1 MTATTASPPSPGGW
15 RRGLAKLR
23 RRPITSAG
31 FVGVVI
37 IYLFAPLI
45 VMVAFSFNSSPRLS
59 FPFAGFSL
67 RWYEE
72 IFTDTLVLRAFRRSL
87 QAAVVTAGITGVL
100 GLLAAL
106 GILKIAKRA
115 RGFILAIS
123 AVPLAVP
130 GLLFSIGLA
139 IMYRQVGFDRSI
151 WAATLGHAL
160 IALPFVFLVVGASL
174 ERFRFTLIEAAQD
187 LGATRW
193 HAFRTVT
200 LPLILPAVLGA
211 MMLAAAISIDDFVI
225 AFFTAGQ
232 DKTLPLIMYGR
243 VLKGIDPTLN
253 AIGTVMLVLTTSLAF
268 MAARRT
274 TIGER

>member
-1 MTATTASPPSPGGW
+1 MTATTAATPPPGGW
-15 RRGLAKLR
+15 RRGLARLR
-23 RRPITSAG
+23 RRRITSAG
-31 FVGVVI
+31 FVAIVL

-45 VMVAFSFNSSPRLS
+45 VMIAFSFNSSPRLS
-59 FPFAGFSL
+59 FPFAGLSL

-87 QAAVVTAGITGVL
+87 QAAVVTAGITGIL

-106 GILKIAKRA
+106 GILKVAQRV
-115 RGFILAIS
+115 RGLILAIS
-123 AVPLAVP
+123 AAPLAVP
-130 GLLFSIGLA
+130 GLLFAIGLA
-139 IMYRQVGFDRSI
+139 VMYRQIGIERSI
-151 WAATLGHAL
+151 WAANLGHAL

-187 LGATRW
+187 LGASRW
-193 HAFRTVT
+193 HAFRTIT
-200 LPLILPAVLGA
+200 LPLILPAVIGA
-211 MMLAAAISIDDFVI
+211 MLLAAAISIDDFVI

>member
-1 MTATTASPPSPGGW
+1 MTATTVSTPSPGGW
-15 RRGLAKLR
+15 RRGVARLR

-31 FVGVVI
+31 FVAVVLV
-37 IYLFAPLI
+37 YLFAPLI

-59 FPFAGFSL
+59 FPFAGLSI

-123 AVPLAVP
+123 AAPLAVP

-139 IMYRQVGFDRSI
+139 IMYRQIGIGRSI
-151 WAATLGHAL
+151 WAANMGHAL

-174 ERFRFTLIEAAQD
+174 ERFRFTLLEAAQD
-187 LGATRW
+187 LGASRW
-193 HAFRTVT
+193 HVFRTIT
-200 LPLILPAVLGA
+200 LPLILPAVMGA
-211 MMLAAAISIDDFVI
+211 MLLAAAISIDDFVI

-253 AIGTVMLVLTTSLAF
+253 AIGTVMLLLTTSLAF

>member
-23 RRPITSAG
+23 RRPVTSAG

-37 IYLFAPLI
+37 VYLFAPLI

-87 QAAVVTAGITGVL
+87 QAAVVTAGITGIL

-106 GILKIAKRA
+106 GILKIARRA

-123 AVPLAVP
+123 AAPLAVP

-139 IMYRQVGFDRSI
+139 IMYRQIGFERSI
-151 WAATLGHAL
+151 WAANLGHAL

-187 LGATRW
+187 LGASRW

-211 MMLAAAISIDDFVI
+211 MLLAAAISIDDFVI

>member
-1 MTATTASPPSPGGW
+1 MTATTVSTPSPGGW
-15 RRGLAKLR
+15 RRGVARLR

-31 FVGVVI
+31 FVAVVLV
-37 IYLFAPLI
+37 YLFAPLI

-59 FPFAGFSL
+59 FPFAGLSI

-123 AVPLAVP
+123 AAPLAVP

-139 IMYRQVGFDRSI
+139 IMYRQIGIGRSI
-151 WAATLGHAL
+151 WAANMGHAL

-174 ERFRFTLIEAAQD
+174 ERFRFTLLEAAQD
-187 LGATRW
+187 LGASRW
-193 HAFRTVT
+193 HAFRTIT
-200 LPLILPAVLGA
+200 LPLILPAVMGA
-211 MMLAAAISIDDFVI
+211 MLLAAAISIDDFVI

-253 AIGTVMLVLTTSLAF
+253 AIGTVMLLLTTSLAF

>member
-15 RRGLAKLR
+15 RRGLARLR

-106 GILKIAKRA
+106 GILKIARRA

-123 AVPLAVP
+123 AAPLAVP

-139 IMYRQVGFDRSI
+139 IMYRQIGFERSI
-151 WAATLGHAL
+151 WAANLGHAL

-187 LGATRW
+187 LGASRW

-211 MMLAAAISIDDFVI
+211 MLLAAAISIDDFVI

>member
-1 MTATTASPPSPGGW
+1 MTATTASPPPPGGW

-37 IYLFAPLI
+37 VYLFAPLI

-106 GILKIAKRA
+106 GILKIARRA

-123 AVPLAVP
+123 AAPLAVP

-139 IMYRQVGFDRSI
+139 IMYRQIGFERSI
-151 WAATLGHAL
+151 WAANLGHAL

-211 MMLAAAISIDDFVI
+211 MLLAAAISIDDFVI

>member
-1 MTATTASPPSPGGW
+1 MTATRVSPPPPGGW

-37 IYLFAPLI
+37 VYLFAPLI

-106 GILKIAKRA
+106 GILKVARRT

-123 AVPLAVP
+123 AAPLAVP

-139 IMYRQVGFDRSI
+139 IMYRQIGFERSI
-151 WAATLGHAL
+151 WAANLGHAL

-187 LGATRW
+187 LGASRW
-193 HAFRTVT
+193 HAFRTIT

-211 MMLAAAISIDDFVI
+211 MLLAAAISIDDFVI

>member
-1 MTATTASPPSPGGW
+1 M
-15 RRGLAKLR
+15 
-23 RRPITSAG
+23 
-31 FVGVVI
+31 
-37 IYLFAPLI
+37 
-45 VMVAFSFNSSPRLS
+45 
-59 FPFAGFSL
+59 
-67 RWYEE
+67 
-72 IFTDTLVLRAFRRSL
+72 
-87 QAAVVTAGITGVL
+87 
-100 GLLAAL
+100 LAAL

-115 RGFILAIS
+115 RGFVLVIS
-123 AVPLAVP
+123 AAPLAVP

-139 IMYRQVGFDRSI
+139 IMYRRIGIERSI

-174 ERFRFTLIEAAQD
+174 ERFRFTLLEAAQD
-187 LGATRW
+187 LGASRW
-193 HAFRTVT
+193 HAFRTIT
-200 LPLILPAVLGA
+200 LPLILPAVMGA
-211 MMLAAAISIDDFVI
+211 MLLAAAISIDDFVI

-253 AIGTVMLVLTTSLAF
+253 AIGTVMLLLTTSLAF

>member
-1 MTATTASPPSPGGW
+1 MTATTASAPSPGGW

-23 RRPITSAG
+23 RRPVASAG

-37 IYLFAPLI
+37 VYLFAPLI

-59 FPFAGFSL
+59 FPFAGLSL

-100 GLLAAL
+100 GLLGAL

-115 RGFILAIS
+115 RGLILAIS
-123 AVPLAVP
+123 AAPLAVP
-130 GLLFSIGLA
+130 GLLFAIGLA
-139 IMYRQVGFDRSI
+139 IMYRQIGIERSI
-151 WAATLGHAL
+151 WAANLGHAL

-187 LGATRW
+187 LGASRW

-200 LPLILPAVLGA
+200 LPLVLPAVLGA
-211 MMLAAAISIDDFVI
+211 MLLAAAISIDDFVI

>member
-1 MTATTASPPSPGGW
+1 MTAAAAPAPSPGGW

-23 RRPITSAG
+23 RRPIASAG
-31 FVGVVI
+31 FVALVL

-59 FPFAGFSL
+59 FPFAGVSL

-87 QAAVVTAGITGVL
+87 QAAVATAGITGIL

-106 GILKIAKRA
+106 GILKVARRA

-123 AVPLAVP
+123 AAPLAVP

>member
-1 MTATTASPPSPGGW
+1 MTATGVSAPSPRGW
-15 RRGLAKLR
+15 RRSLARLR
-23 RRPITSAG
+23 RRPIGSMG
-31 FVGVVI
+31 FVAIVLF
-37 IYLFAPLI
+37 YLFAPLI
-45 VMVAFSFNSSPRLS
+45 VMIAFSFNSSPRLS
-59 FPFAGFSL
+59 FPFAGLSF

-106 GILKIAKRA
+106 GILKIAQRS
-115 RGFILAIS
+115 RSFVLTIS
-123 AVPLAVP
+123 AAPLAVP
-130 GLLFSIGLA
+130 GLLFAIGLA
-139 IMYRQVGFDRSI
+139 IMYRQLGVERSI
-151 WAATLGHAL
+151 WAANLGHAL

-187 LGATRW
+187 LGASRW
-193 HAFRTVT
+193 HAFRTIT
-200 LPLILPAVLGA
+200 LPLILPAVVGA
-211 MMLAAAISIDDFVI
+211 TLLAAAISIDDFVI

-274 TIGER
+274 TIGE

>member
-1 MTATTASPPSPGGW
+1 MTTTAASAPTPGGW

-31 FVGVVI
+31 FVALVL

-59 FPFAGFSL
+59 FPFAGVSL

-106 GILKIAKRA
+106 GILKIARRA
-115 RGFILAIS
+115 RGLILAIS
-123 AVPLAVP
+123 AAPLAVP

>member
-1 MTATTASPPSPGGW
+1 MTATTASAPSPGGW
-15 RRGLAKLR
+15 RRGFAKLR
-23 RRPITSAG
+23 RRPVASAG

-37 IYLFAPLI
+37 VYLFAPLI

-59 FPFAGFSL
+59 FPFAGLSL

-100 GLLAAL
+100 GLLGAL

-123 AVPLAVP
+123 AAPLAVP
-130 GLLFSIGLA
+130 GLLFAIGLA
-139 IMYRQVGFDRSI
+139 IMYRQIGIERSI
-151 WAATLGHAL
+151 WAANLGHAL

-187 LGATRW
+187 LGASRW

-200 LPLILPAVLGA
+200 LPLVLPAVLGA
-211 MMLAAAISIDDFVI
+211 MLLAAAISIDDFVI

>member
-123 AVPLAVP
+123 AAPLAVP